1 MTGAAGNGR
10 PWRILVALDAS
21 EESQNALEATARL
34 AADLEAELVGLFVEE
49 SELIEAA
56 ALPMTRLIPRHGQAQ
71 TALDPA
77 LMRRALKI
85 TSSRARS
92 ALAATAERW
101 QVKWSFR
108 VAQGALGDELLSQ
121 ARSHDLLALGRPRRA
136 RQGARPAEALR
147 RVTAEA
153 ACSVLLLRRV
163 ETRARPL
170 VVLYEGSERSLTAG
184 HTLAQ
189 AEARVLR
196 IVALGDSKAVVAE
209 RAAAAAAWLE
219 RLGRRGTVHGLISTE
234 PAEVRAALRGQSPG
248 AVVLDCRGT
257 VAPRLELEAL
267 ADDLDCSVLALR
279 A

>member
-21 EESQNALEATARL
+21 EESQKALEATARL

-56 ALPMTRLIPRHGQAQ
+56 ALPMTRLIPRHGQGQA
-71 TALDPA
+71 ALDPA
-77 LMRRALKI
+77 LMRRALRT

-101 QVKWSFR
+101 QIKWSFR
-108 VAQGALGDELLSQ
+108 VVQGALGDEMLSQ
-121 ARSHDLLALGRPRRA
+121 AHGHDLLAVGRPRRA
-136 RQGARPAEALR
+136 RQGARPAEDLR
-147 RVTAEA
+147 RVMAEA
-153 ACSVLLLRRV
+153 ACSVLLLRRG

-170 VVLYEGSERSLTAG
+170 VVLYEGSERSLVVG

-189 AEARVLR
+189 AEARALR
-196 IVALGDSKAVVAE
+196 IMALGDREAVVAE
-209 RAAAAAAWLE
+209 RARDAAAWLE
-219 RLGRRGTVHGLISTE
+219 RLGRRGTVHGLIGTE

-257 VAPRLELEAL
+257 VAPRLDLEEL
-267 ADDLDCSVLALR
+267 ADDLGCSVLALR

>member
-1 MTGAAGNGR
+1 MTEEAGNGR
-10 PWRILVALDAS
+10 PRRILVALDAS
-21 EESQNALEATARL
+21 EESQKQLEATARL

-56 ALPMTRLIPRHGQAQ
+56 ALPMTRLIHRQGQGQA
-71 TALDPA
+71 ALDPA
-77 LMRRALKI
+77 LMRRAFRI

-101 QVKWSFR
+101 QVRWSFQ
-108 VAQGALGDELLSQ
+108 VAHGALSDQVLSQ

-147 RVTAEA
+147 RMTAEA
-153 ACSVLLLRRV
+153 VCSILLLQRG
-163 ETRARPL
+163 ETRARPV
-170 VVLYEGSERSLTAG
+170 VVLYEGAERSLAVG
-184 HTLAQ
+184 YTLAR
-189 AEARVLR
+189 AEARAFR
-196 IVALGDSKAVVAE
+196 IVALGDSEAVVAE

-219 RLGRRGTVHGLISTE
+219 RLGRRGTVHGLVSTE

-257 VAPRLELEAL
+257 VAPRLELEEL
-267 ADDLDCSVLALR
+267 ADQLGCSVLALR

>member
-21 EESQNALEATARL
+21 EESQKALEATARL

-56 ALPMTRLIPRHGQAQ
+56 ALPMTRLILRHGQSQ

-108 VAQGALGDELLSQ
+108 VAQGALGDEMLSQ
-121 ARSHDLLALGRPRRA
+121 VRSHDLLALGRPRRA
-136 RQGARPAEALR
+136 RQGARPAEVLR

-153 ACSVLLLRRV
+153 ACSVLLLRQG
-163 ETRARPL
+163 ENRARPRMAHGQVHCRFL
-170 VVLYEGSERSLTAG
+170 VLGIYASPPALCRWKAGLTTTCNTQKSRRSSGRGEFNRHLAETETTRGRIRPRRRAGSMD
-184 HTLAQ
+184 
-189 AEARVLR
+189 AEL
-196 IVALGDSKAVVAE
+196 
-209 RAAAAAAWLE
+209 
-219 RLGRRGTVHGLISTE
+219 LGRGSWQQSGVVVKRGFHRGKPGGE
-234 PAEVRAALRGQSPG
+234 PEEWP
-248 AVVLDCRGT
+248 
-257 VAPRLELEAL
+257 
-267 ADDLDCSVLALR
+267 
-279 A
+279 